1 MRGKERV
8 PRGIPL
14 WRPILR
20 IRAASL
26 DRLFRAAKRDSLRG
40 RMRTAQTVLVVL
52 MLIPAVVSISL
63 MSVFS
68 AQYHSVITHMGKVS
82 ALMPLIRDDL
92 LIELSDIVVGRTR
105 FDGGG
110 QFDMLQSARAQLDSL
125 IESDA
130 ASRMEL
136 EVARRT
142 LGTLE
147 RYVRSMG
154 EAMHAGSAVDEDE
167 LALEEIRGVA
177 GLFVDMLQD
186 SINAEI
192 GAAADASNRTQVAVR
207 VTLAMEIALLCLT
220 LLFAF
225 LAQRSLSR
233 AIREP
238 LGRME
243 RFAGRIAGG
252 ALSERVP
259 QPEVEELTALTD
271 NLNTMAFKLERLL
284 EENTREQENLK
295 KSEMRALQAQITPH
309 FLYNTLDAIVWL
321 AEAKRTAEVVQITR
335 ALSNFFRTSLSNGND
350 WITVEQEAEH
360 LEGYL
365 TIQQIRYRDIL
376 RYTID
381 IDEALKSRQ
390 ILKLTIQP
398 LVENAIYH
406 GIKNRRGGGDLS
418 VTVRGEGEN
427 LHVTVTDS
435 GAGMDEA
442 RLNEVRESLARAE
455 PLDAESGYGLYSVDK
470 RLKLYYGQSEG
481 LRVTSEPGK
490 GTTVAF
496 CVPIREATDG

>member
-1 MRGKERV
+1 MRGMD
-8 PRGIPL
+8 
-14 WRPILR
+14 W
-20 IRAASL
+20 
-26 DRLFRAAKRDSLRG
+26 LFRALNSRDSLRA
-40 RMRTAQTVLVVL
+40 RMRTAQTALVVM
-52 MLIPAVVSISL
+52 MLIPAAVSISL

-68 AQYHSVITHMGKVS
+68 AQYHSVIVHMEKVS
-82 ALMPLIRDDL
+82 SLMPLIRDTL

-105 FDGGG
+105 FDEGG
-110 QFDMLQSARAQLDSL
+110 QFITLQTARDQLDSL

-154 EAMHAGSAVDEDE
+154 DAMRVGSTVDEDW
-167 LALEEIRGVA
+167 LALEEIRGVST
-177 GLFVDMLQD
+177 LFVDMLQD

-192 GAAADASNRTQVAVR
+192 GASAEASNRTQAVVR
-207 VTLAMEIALLCLT
+207 VTLAMELGLLCLT
-220 LLFAF
+220 LLFTV

-238 LGRME
+238 IGRME
-243 RFAGRIAGG
+243 QFAGRIARG

-259 QPEVEELTALTD
+259 QPDVEELRDLTD
-271 NLNTMAFKLERLL
+271 SLNRMAFQLQRLI

-295 KSEMRALQAQITPH
+295 KSELRALQAQITPH

-321 AEAKRTAEVVQITR
+321 AEARRTVEVVQITK
-335 ALSNFFRTSLSNGND
+335 ALSNFFRISLNNGKD
-350 WITVEQEAEH
+350 WITIEQEAEH

-381 IDEALKSRQ
+381 IDEALKSQQ

-398 LVENAIYH
+398 IVENAIYH
-406 GIKNRRGGGDLS
+406 GIKNRRGGGSLS
-418 VTVRGEGEN
+418 VVVRRDEDR
-427 LHVTVTDS
+427 LFVSVTDT
-435 GAGMDEA
+435 GVGLEA
-442 RLNEVRESLARAE
+442 ERLWEVRESLTRSE
-455 PLDAESGYGLYSVDK
+455 PLDAESGYGLFSVDK

-481 LRVTSEPGK
+481 LTIESEPGK
-490 GTTVAF
+490 GTMVAF
-496 CVPIREATDG
+496 RVPIREATDG